1 MKNTNVRLTKL
12 SKESQDELRN
22 IFAANVF
29 EPVVL
34 IKKENVVAEDI
45 EEMIIGHFMNV
56 INTNDTDANHTTYE
70 FNVNNRKV
78 ELYVYDTANINRT
91 RKVTLVARV
100 EDKTG
105 VLTGNEELQAT
116 MYIDTV
122 SGVTGML
129 SDIYSTCEYMINTIK
144 QYATM
149 EETPEEALFKDRVFR
164 LIMSENSKFIAM
176 KNIDPHY
183 NERNAEAI
191 FDGIKVELNLARYGD
206 DSPYTKLRIYKG
218 ALGVETDIV
227 GKLDISTIRK
237 FVRETTERYLKEGGK
252 I

>member
-1 MKNTNVRLTKL
+1 MKNNGIKLTKL

-22 IFAANVF
+22 VFAANVF

-34 IKKENVVAEDI
+34 IKKDTVSAEDI

-56 INTNDTDANHTTYE
+56 IKSNDTDTNHTTYE

-78 ELYVYDTANINRT
+78 ELYVYDTVNINRT

-122 SGVTGML
+122 GGVAEVL
-129 SDIYSTCEYMINTIK
+129 SDIYPTCAYMINTIK
-144 QYATM
+144 QYAVM

-191 FDGIKVELNLARYGD
+191 FDGTKVELNLVRYAEED
-206 DSPYTKLRIYKG
+206 PHTKLTIMNG
-218 ALGVETDIV
+218 ALATDGIIV
-227 GKLDISTIRK
+227 GKPDISTIRK
-237 FVRETTERYLKEGGK
+237 FVRETLEQHLKEGGK
-252 I
+252 V

>member
-1 MKNTNVRLTKL
+1 MKNNTIKLTKL

-22 IFAANVF
+22 VFAANVF

-34 IKKENVVAEDI
+34 IKKENISAEDV
-45 EEMIIGHFMNV
+45 EEMLIGHFMNV
-56 INTNDTDANHTTYE
+56 INSNDMDANHTTYE

-78 ELYVYDTANINRT
+78 ELYVYDTANVNRT

-122 SGVTGML
+122 GGVVEML
-129 SDIYSTCEYMINTIK
+129 SDIYPTCAYMINTIK
-144 QYATM
+144 QYSTM
-149 EETPEEALFKDRVFR
+149 VETPEEALFKDRVFR

-191 FDGIKVELNLARYGD
+191 FDGIDVELNLARYGD

-218 ALGVETDIV
+218 DLVTETDIV

-237 FVRETTERYLKEGGK
+237 FVREATEHYLKEGGK